1 MASPRFDNSK
11 YDESNKVKPLDLTKG
26 CRTTFLELA
35 ILRNFAQKEKNIE
48 WRHNYEISKEKKT
61 RWNLNHTKFCDNLSF
76 TPYLYVTYIFDY

>member
-1 MASPRFDNSK
+1 MLSIRAIEMMASPRFDNSK

-61 RWNLNHTKFCDNLSF
+61 R
-76 TPYLYVTYIFDY
+76 